1 MKPLNV
7 CLLSHVKP
15 GFANTCFDHE
25 NALSKDSAHNVVVI
39 SPLDYPATTPDFTV
53 FDVVIIHY
61 SIITFSPLYLPPIYR
76 RALQSFTGLKIVFIQ
91 DEYRTVFQAID
102 AMIELG
108 IDVLFT
114 CVPEANIDRIYG
126 QLRRRGVRIET
137 TLTGYVADNLL
148 GLRPA
153 PLRERPLDVT
163 YRGRTLPYTLGK
175 LGQEKVFIAREFNLY
190 AGDFNLK
197 TDIGWREQD
206 RIYGDA
212 WIQFMCSGRAV
223 LGTESGASICD
234 FTGEIDRCVQ
244 LYLLEHPNAAFEEVF
259 DALLAPYEGN
269 AVINTISPRAFEAI
283 ALGTVLVQFPG
294 SYSGILE
301 SNRHYIPL
309 EKDFSNITDVAAQLQ
324 DLDYL
329 EAMTRRAR
337 EEIIDSGNY
346 AYQKFSREVDTI
358 IYEEWERRVYR
369 HPIIPPGGSVG
380 TSPENQESRRPESK
394 LELNALVTASLAPAP
409 IDVAQAST
417 GASIYDSSPFFGRPH
432 DADYLLRVMESE
444 GYAAVLGDV
453 PLPHWITI
461 DFGSHRTIDTI
472 SLQWYDDLHF
482 CTSFVVETSLQ
493 LDRWTTIVN
502 VTENEQVSQ
511 RICFEP
517 VTARYLRLTGFS
529 FSGQPRLLIKRCQV
543 FASNVLVPVA
553 AQDTDAEESAPE
565 LPNERSGVQFEVVH
579 LNHTLPLRRRLK
591 DRLFIPFRQRR
602 S

>member
-1 MKPLNV
+1 MTPLNV
-7 CLLSHVKP
+7 CLFSHVKP

-25 NALSKDSAHNVVVI
+25 NALSKDSAHNVAVI
-39 SPLDYPATTPDFTV
+39 SPLDYPTTVPDLTA

-61 SIITFSPLYLPPIYR
+61 SIITFSHLYLPPLYR
-76 RALQSFTGLKIVFIQ
+76 RALQDFSGLKIVFIQ

-114 CVPEANIDRIYG
+114 CVPEANVGRIYG
-126 QLRRRGVRIET
+126 QLRRRGIRIET

-148 GLRPA
+148 RLRPP

-175 LGQEKVFIAREFNLY
+175 LGQEKVFIAREFN
-190 AGDFNLK
+190 AQGNNFDLK

-212 WIQFMCSGRAV
+212 WVQLMCSGRAV

-234 FTGEIDRCVQ
+234 FTGDIDRAVQ
-244 LYLLEHPNAAFEEVF
+244 LYLLEHPDAGFEEVF
-259 DALLAPYEGN
+259 DTLLYPYEGN

-283 ALGTVLVQFPG
+283 SLGTALIQFPG

-301 SNRHYIPL
+301 ANRHYISL
-309 EKDFSNITDVAAQLQ
+309 EKDFSNIEDVIAQLR

-329 EAMTRRAR
+329 ETMTRRAR
-337 EEIIDSGNY
+337 EEIIDSGNH
-346 AYQKFSREVDTI
+346 AYQKFSREVDSI
-358 IYEEWERRVYR
+358 IYEEWEHRVYR
-369 HPIIPPGGSVG
+369 HPIAPPGTSV
-380 TSPENQESRRPESK
+380 NALINRQNRPKNE

-417 GASIYDSSPFFGRPH
+417 GASIYESSPFFGRPH
-432 DADYLLRVMESE
+432 DADYLLRVAESE
-444 GYAAVLGDV
+444 GYAAVLADT
-453 PLPHWITI
+453 PLPHWVVI
-461 DFGSHRTIDTI
+461 DFGAERTIDTI
-472 SLQWYDDLHF
+472 ALQWYDDLHF
-482 CTSFVVETSLQ
+482 CTSFVVDTCVQ
-493 LDRWTTIVN
+493 LDRWTTVVS
-502 VTENEQVSQ
+502 VTGNEQVSQ
-511 RICFEP
+511 TICFEP

-543 FASNVLVPVA
+543 FASKTPVPIA
-553 AQDTDAEESAPE
+553 TQQPNTEESNPD
-565 LPNERSGVQFEVVH
+565 LPDEGCGVQIEVAP
-579 LNHTLPLRRRLK
+579 LNTAPPLHRRLK
-591 DRLFIPFRQRR
+591 NRLLVPFRQRR